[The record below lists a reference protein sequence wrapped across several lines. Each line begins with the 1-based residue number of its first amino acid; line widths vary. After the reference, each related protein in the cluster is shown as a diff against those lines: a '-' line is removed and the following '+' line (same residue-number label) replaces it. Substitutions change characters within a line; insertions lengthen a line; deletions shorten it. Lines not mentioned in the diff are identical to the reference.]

1 MACCLNQCWLI
12 ISEVLWHS
20 PENNFTAI
28 VQSIILYNKFEN
40 YTFKIIVTFPRGQW
54 VEYLAVFGKGELQI
68 DGSVQDCAVTLMHYQ
83 TSYCSLA
90 LSHWDESIR
99 WFILLYHVYWQ
110 KSRFPLFSYPLFFD
124 TVTCTWNSYIIHINF
139 IGSTYQWLSTRLQY
153 LQCISN
159 GDTAVLL

>member
-68 DGSVQDCAVTLMHYQ
+68 DGSVQDC
-83 TSYCSLA
+83 SNSNA
-90 LSHWDESIR
+90 LSNELLRSCTKSLR
-99 WFILLYHVYWQ
+99 WKCPMIYIVISCLLTEIKISFVFISFIFRHNYMYMKFIHNTHKFYWQ
-110 KSRFPLFSYPLFFD
+110 
-124 TVTCTWNSYIIHINF
+124 HI
-139 IGSTYQWLSTRLQY
+139 SV
-153 LQCISN
+153 
-159 GDTAVLL
+159 A